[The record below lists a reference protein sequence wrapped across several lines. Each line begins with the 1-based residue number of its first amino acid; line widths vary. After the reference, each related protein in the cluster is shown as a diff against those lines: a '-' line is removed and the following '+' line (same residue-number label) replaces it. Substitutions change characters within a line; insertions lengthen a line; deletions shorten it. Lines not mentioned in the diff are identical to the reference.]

1 MFSWQVD
8 GNGGQTRQ
16 SGGRV
21 EGYRR
26 YHHGHSTDIADLLVI
41 GAAEYAMV
49 LSMVLF
55 KRNIMF
61 DEALSV

>member
-1 MFSWQVD
+1 MIRHLIEKNLSYVTMFSWQVD

-41 GAAEYAMV
+41 GAAEYGAIHGV
-49 LSMVLF
+49 
-55 KRNIMF
+55 I
-61 DEALSV
+61 

>member
-41 GAAEYAMV
+41 GAAEYGAIHV
-49 LSMVLF
+49 VLF

>member
-1 MFSWQVD
+1 MMFLWQVG

-16 SGGRV
+16 SGGLV

-41 GAAEYAMV
+41 GAAEYGAIHGV
-49 LSMVLF
+49 IWCYLSGILCLP
-55 KRNIMF
+55 R
-61 DEALSV
+61 S